1 MGTSL
6 DNPIERTGF
15 KVTALVLSKLRRRDI
30 NAEYQRLTGL
40 TRAQAWLQVGAVMAG
55 LFLLA
60 WMNVAASSP
69 RRSVRYSPCLR
80 FSMVP
85 FR

>member
-40 TRAQAWLQVGAVMAG
+40 TRGQAWLQVGAVMAG
-55 LFLLA
+55 LFLFACIAALFGWIGLA
-60 WMNVAASSP
+60 IYFVAI
-69 RRSVRYSPCLR
+69 LLI
-80 FSMVP
+80 

>member
-6 DNPIERTGF
+6 ENPIERTGF

-40 TRAQAWLQVGAVMAG
+40 TRTEAWVQIGAVLGG
-55 LFLLA
+55 LFVLACIAALFGWIGLAVYFGAILLI
-60 WMNVAASSP
+60 
-69 RRSVRYSPCLR
+69 
-80 FSMVP
+80 